1 MGRGIAVLALAS
13 GACLLQAPALPG
25 QLFIGGAKVRAR
37 PARQGV
43 GSGRGRSSPPRFRT
57 SQQALGGF
65 EEAPLLPVWALVPL
79 LVAVAGWLQLRVSEG
94 HRPRLGPDSP
104 RRRLAS
110 LAAAA
115 AAAVAVRPASVRAM
129 PWRQLVNDYEPDHPP
144 IRCTSSDADIALAK
158 HLASVGAT
166 CYTTFWDRESQ
177 DQRENFGAEATKVA
191 PFLEC
196 GTEGKRRQK
205 IECREA
211 GIKEYPTWVING
223 KRLVGAQKL
232 ADLAELSGF
241 TEFPKDA
248 FKSRGIRLTNYI
260 WSD

>member
-43 GSGRGRSSPPRFRT
+43 DLGVAGRARPDSGRASKH
-57 SQQALGGF
+57 
-65 EEAPLLPVWALVPL
+65 
-79 LVAVAGWLQLRVSEG
+79 SEG
-94 HRPRLGPDSP
+94 SKRHL
-104 RRRLAS
+104 RRLAS

-260 WSD
+260 W